1 MSNLTDR
8 NVGEFFAPDAGR
20 AIENIKAL
28 LSDIQAE
35 RRERGTGP
43 EPFSPGE
50 RERFAGKALEL
61 LQALS
66 EENADDAYIEVS
78 DGEY

>member
-1 MSNLTDR
+1 MSNLTGR
-8 NVGEFFAPDAGR
+8 NFGELSAPDAER

-28 LSDIQAE
+28 LSDIQTE
-35 RRERGTGP
+35 CRERGTDP
-43 EPFSPGE
+43 EPFSPRE

-66 EENADDAYIEVS
+66 EENADDTHIEIS

>member
-1 MSNLTDR
+1 MFNLTDR
-8 NVGEFFAPDAGR
+8 NVGELSAPDTGR
-20 AIENIKAL
+20 AIENVKAL

-35 RRERGTGP
+35 RGERGVGP

-50 RERFAGKALEL
+50 RERFESKVLEL

>member
-1 MSNLTDR
+1 MSNLADR
-8 NVGEFFAPDAGR
+8 NFGEFSAPDTGR

-35 RRERGTGP
+35 RRERGTGSA
-43 EPFSPGE
+43 PFSPGE
-50 RERFAGKALEL
+50 RERLAGKALEL

-66 EENADDAYIEVS
+66 EEEADDAYIDVS
-78 DGEY
+78 DGEN